1 MDWAAFQT
9 LLVLLL
15 ALIALV
21 ANLAPPD
28 VVFLGA
34 AVLLATLGII
44 SVEDAF
50 RGFSNPGV
58 LTVGALF
65 VVAAA
70 LRETGVLSY
79 LGRKLLG
86 TVRTE
91 RRALARLALAILPA
105 SAFVNNTPVVSL
117 MVPMVLEWC
126 RKWRISPSRLLLPV
140 SYFAI
145 LGGTCTLIGTSTNLI
160 VDGLM
165 RQEATN
171 PQLPVAT
178 RRVLAEGIDL
188 FEISWIGIPLAA
200 IGSAYL
206 LTVGIR
212 LLPHRKELLE
222 QLGEQR
228 REYLVE
234 MLVEPHCHLVG
245 QSVEQA
251 GLRHL
256 PGLFLIEI
264 EREGKIIAP
273 VSPDET
279 IRAGDRLVFTGI
291 VSTIVDLER
300 IPGLV
305 PAADSSYVVS
315 PQRQRGRRLCEVV
328 VSPTS
333 PLIGMTIREAN
344 FRALYNAAVVAVHRS
359 GERIR
364 SKIGDIV
371 LRPGDTLLLQVGA
384 GFSRAHRNNPDFYLV
399 SDVEGSRPFRYDR
412 SPHALVLFGLL
423 VLTMSTGLLSPV
435 LAAFLA
441 AGGMVA
447 CRCISLTDARYS
459 VDWQM
464 LVAVAAALG
473 VGAALESSGI
483 AALAADA
490 VVLVTERFG
499 PRATLAAL
507 YAATVLITELITNN
521 AAAALM
527 FPLCVHAAAALQ
539 VDVKPFLIA
548 LAVAASASFASPVGY
563 QTNMIVYGPGGYKFR
578 DFLLVGLPL
587 NALLWIAATALI
599 PLLWPF

>member
-1 MDWAAFQT
+1 MDWETVTTIVVLAFGLVG
-9 LLVLLL
+9 LL
-15 ALIALV
+15 

-28 VVFLGA
+28 VVFLGT
-34 AVLLATLGII
+34 AVLLAACGVITV
-44 SVEDAF
+44 SEAF
-50 RGFSNPGV
+50 RGFANPGV

-65 VVAAA
+65 VVAAG

-79 LGRKLLG
+79 LGRRLLG
-86 TVRTE
+86 TVRSE
-91 RRALARLALAILPA
+91 RRALLRLALAVLPA

-117 MVPMVLEWC
+117 TVPMVLEWC
-126 RKWRISPSRLLLPV
+126 RRWHISPSRLLLPV

-145 LGGTCTLIGTSTNLI
+145 LGGICTLIGTSTNLI

-165 RQEATN
+165 RRAGDSH
-171 PQLPVAT
+171 QLPQA
-178 RRVLAEGIDL
+178 VLGEMERGMGL
-188 FEISWIGIPLAA
+188 FEITWVGVPLALLGT
-200 IGSAYL
+200 IYL
-206 LTVGIR
+206 LTIGVR
-212 LLPHRKELLE
+212 LLPRRKELME

-245 QSVEQA
+245 STVEEA

-291 VSTIVDLER
+291 VSTIVDLEK
-300 IPGLV
+300 IPGLT
-305 PAADSSYVVS
+305 PAADSSYVVT
-315 PQRQRGRRLCEVV
+315 PQAQRGRRLCEVV

-333 PLIGMTIREAN
+333 PLVGLTIREAN

-364 SKIGDIV
+364 AKIGDIV

-399 SDVEGSRPFRYDR
+399 SDVAGSRPFRYDR
-412 SPHALVLFGLL
+412 TAHALAVFALM
-423 VLTMSTGLLSPV
+423 VIAMTTGLLPPV

-441 AGGMVA
+441 AGAMVA
-447 CRCISLTDARYS
+447 LRCISLTDARYS

-473 VGAALESSGI
+473 VAAALEQSHLAHR
-483 AALAADA
+483 AATA
-490 VVLVTERFG
+490 VVSVTSQLG
-499 PRATLAAL
+499 PRVTLAAL
-507 YAATVLITELITNN
+507 YALTVVATELITNT

-527 FPLCVHAAAALQ
+527 FPIYVHAALELG

-578 DFLLVGLPL
+578 DFLIVGLPL
-587 NALLWIAATALI
+587 NVLLWLAAVVLI
-599 PLLWPF
+599 PMIWPF